1 MYERTYNNKV
11 LRQRAPEEDQKGKRR
26 RRRFPL
32 RRVIRV
38 AIWILVGAIV
48 VILIRLPQLR
58 VTEVAVVGTNV
69 ADPEDVSLFVRSQIE
84 GNFLYVFPKAS
95 MLLVPTA
102 SITKWTSRQFPRFES
117 VDVRRKGVHGLI
129 VTVVEHQGAY
139 LWCGNEGQED
149 PSCFFM
155 TKDGLVFAPAPFF
168 SGDAYP
174 KLYIGQKQE
183 LPFSPLTDKQLS
195 TVQLLLERLPK
206 VGIHPTA
213 FREVSEHELDVI
225 FSHNNRDARLMLDPD
240 IDMEQVLENLATALA
255 TDPLH
260 TSFMS
265 STKQLD
271 YLDARFAN
279 KVVYKFK

>member
-11 LRQRAPEEDQKGKRR
+11 LRQRASEEDPKEKRR
-26 RRRFPL
+26 RRRFPW
-32 RRVIRV
+32 RRAIRISIWVLLV
-38 AIWILVGAIV
+38 ALAVM
-48 VILIRLPQLR
+48 LIRLPQLR
-58 VTEVAVVGTNV
+58 VTEVTVVGTNV

-102 SITKWTSRQFPRFES
+102 SVTKWTTRQFPRFAS

-183 LPFSPLTDKQLS
+183 LPFSPLTDKQLAM
-195 TVQLLLERLPK
+195 VQLLLERLPSI
-206 VGIHPTA
+206 GIEPIA

-225 FSHNNRDARLMLDPD
+225 FSHNNRDARLMLDPGVD
-240 IDMEQVLENLATALA
+240 VAHMLENLATALA

-260 TSFMS
+260 KDFMS